1 MLNTA
6 KRFSV
11 LTLSLLAL
19 LAAGPLARAGD
30 LEEVTIIGDAEE
42 ARRMTGSAHFIGPDK
57 LKLFSYGDVE
67 RILRAVPGVS
77 LQLEDG
83 YGLRPNISIRGVSTE
98 RSSRVTL
105 LEDNVLIA
113 PAPYSAPSAYYFPTP
128 GRMHA
133 FEVVKGPAA
142 ITQGPYTIGGALN
155 MVSTP
160 IPARALGH
168 VLVETGQVGSHR
180 LHATY
185 GNRLASGFGFLLE
198 THQWLS
204 DGFQSIDRS
213 SRDAGLNVQ
222 DYTVKIGYA
231 PADSPHAVELK
242 FQYADQ
248 SSNQSYLG
256 LTDADFHKN
265 PLRRYGLSALDTIDT
280 EHMQFILRY
289 NLALSEALSLSATA
303 YNNDHKRTW
312 FKTEGI
318 DFDGS
323 RNAQAFR
330 RTSWANVI
338 RNVNTGKALV
348 IKDKNTGAVLGRY
361 TVAEMQQILDGG
373 DTLPGSIQIRSNAR
387 EYFSRGIQ
395 FGLNW
400 AGMTG
405 PLQHDLE
412 IGLRYHQDEE
422 DRLQRNS
429 SYRQLNGALQLSDRG
444 VLGNAGNRVQEA
456 KALAVH
462 IYDTIEYGPFV
473 LTPGLRFERIDQKRT
488 NYRSG
493 RNRTFLDSRSN
504 KTNVLLP
511 GFGAIYNLD
520 ERHSLLAGIHKG
532 FTAPSN
538 SPGVRAEEALNYEFG
553 YRFDNDAA
561 LQGEIIGF
569 WSDYDNLLGECTVS
583 SGTGCT
589 VGDAFNGDAA
599 TVRGVELGLAADLL
613 PDSPHRVPVSL
624 AYTWT
629 DARFDTDIADTDFF
643 GDVGKGDPIPYI
655 PRHQAQLGIG
665 YERAN
670 WGAYLN
676 ARYSSEVCTRAACG
690 AFQKTDNS
698 LILDLS
704 GNVQLSESVNVFARI
719 ENLTNQQ
726 NIVARQPYGA
736 RPNKPLTAFIGVR
749 FNF

>member
-1 MLNTA
+1 MA
-6 KRFSV
+6 MSSGF
-11 LTLSLLAL
+11 
-19 LAAGPLARAGD
+19 
-30 LEEVTIIGDAEE
+30 
-42 ARRMTGSAHFIGPDK
+42 
-57 LKLFSYGDVE
+57 
-67 RILRAVPGVS
+67 LRAVPGVS

-160 IPARALGH
+160 IPNQTLGNI
-168 VLVETGQVGSHR
+168 LLETGQDASHR

-185 GNRLASGFGFLLE
+185 GSRLDSGFGFLLE

-213 SRDAGLNVQ
+213 HRDTGLNVQ
-222 DYTVKIGYA
+222 DYTVKLGYA
-231 PADSPHAVELK
+231 PAHSPHAVELK

-248 SSNQSYLG
+248 RSNQSYLG
-256 LTDADFHKN
+256 LTDADFHN
-265 PLRRYGLSALDTIDT
+265 RPTRRYGLSELDKIDT
-280 EHMQFILRY
+280 EHVQFILRY
-289 NLALSEALSLSATA
+289 NFALNEDLSLSATA

-318 DFDGS
+318 DLDGS
-323 RNAQAFR
+323 PNAQQLK
-330 RTSWANVI
+330 RTSWSSII
-338 RNVNTGKALV
+338 RAVNTGASVGGFSADQL
-348 IKDKNTGAVLGRY
+348 
-361 TVAEMQQILDGG
+361 QQILDGRR
-373 DTLPGSIQIRSNAR
+373 DTAPGSIQIRSNKR

-395 FGLNW
+395 LGVNW
-400 AGMTG
+400 SGMTG

-412 IGLRYHQDEE
+412 IGLRYHEDEE

-456 KALAVH
+456 EALAVH
-462 IYDTIEYGPFV
+462 IYDTIEYGPWV
-473 LTPGLRFERIDQKRT
+473 LTPGLRFEDIKQKRT
-488 NYRSG
+488 RYRDG
-493 RNRTFLDSRSN
+493 RNRTFRDSRRN
-504 KTNVLLP
+504 NTDVLLP
-511 GFGAIYNLD
+511 GFGAIYNINA
-520 ERHSLLAGIHKG
+520 RQSLLAGIHKG

-538 SPGVRAEEALNYEFG
+538 SPGVREEEAINYEFG
-553 YRFDNDAA
+553 YRFNDDGRLRA
-561 LQGEIIGF
+561 EIIGF
-569 WSDYDNLLGECTVS
+569 WSDYDNLLGECTAS
-583 SGTGCT
+583 SGSNCT

-599 TVRGVELGLAADLL
+599 TVKGIEFAASANLV
-613 PDSPHRVPVSL
+613 PNSHYRVPVSL
-624 AYTWT
+624 TYTYT
-629 DARFDTDIADTDFF
+629 DGRFDTDIADTDFF

-655 PRHQAQLGIG
+655 PDHQAQLGIG
-665 YERAN
+665 YEKAN

-676 ARYSSEVCTRAACG
+676 VRYSSAVCTRAACG

-698 LILDLS
+698 LIFDLA
-704 GNVQLSESVNVFARI
+704 GNIQLSKSVNIFARI
-719 ENLTNQQ
+719 ENLTNQKD
-726 NIVARQPYGA
+726 IVARQPYGA
-736 RPNKPLTAFIGVR
+736 RPNKPLTAFIGLLYR
-749 FNF
+749 FE

>member
-1 MLNTA
+1 MIKTA

-19 LAAGPLARAGD
+19 LAAGPLARAAD

-42 ARRMTGSAHFIGPDK
+42 ARRITGSAHFIGPDQ
-57 LKLFSYGDVE
+57 LKLFSYSDVE

-98 RSSRVTL
+98 RSSRITL

-133 FEVVKGPAA
+133 IEVVKGPAA

-160 IPARALGH
+160 IPDRATGN
-168 VLVETGQVGSHR
+168 VLVETGQAASHR

-185 GNRLASGFGFLLE
+185 GNRLDSGFGFLLE

-213 SRDAGLNVQ
+213 NSDAGLKVR
-222 DYTVKIGYA
+222 DYTFKIGYA
-231 PADSPHAVELK
+231 PADSPHAAELK

-256 LTDADFHKN
+256 LTDADFRKD

-289 NLALSEALSLSATA
+289 NLALSEDLSLSATA

-318 DFDGS
+318 DLDGS
-323 RNAQAFR
+323 PNAQDFR
-330 RTSWANVI
+330 RASWSSII
-338 RNVNTGKALV
+338 RAVNTGASVRGFSPARL
-348 IKDKNTGAVLGRY
+348 
-361 TVAEMQQILDGG
+361 QQILDGDL
-373 DTLPGSIQIRSNAR
+373 DTAPGSIQIRSNAR

-395 FGLNW
+395 LGLNW
-400 AGMTG
+400 SGMTG

-444 VLGNAGNRVQEA
+444 ILGNAGNRVQEA
-456 KALAVH
+456 RAVAVH
-462 IYDTIEYGPFV
+462 IYDTVEYGPIV
-473 LTPGLRFERIDQKRT
+473 LASGLRFESIDQKRT
-488 NYRSG
+488 RYRGG
-493 RNRTFLDSRSN
+493 RDRTFRDSREN
-504 KTNVLLP
+504 KTDVLLP

-520 ERHSLLAGIHKG
+520 DRHSLLAGIHKG

-538 SPGVRAEEALNYEFG
+538 SPGVREEEALNYEFG
-553 YRFDNDAA
+553 YRFNDAGR
-561 LQGEIIGF
+561 LQAEIIGF
-569 WSDYDNLLGECTVS
+569 WSDYENLLGECTVS

-589 VGDAFNGDAA
+589 VGEAFNGDAA
-599 TVRGVELGLAADLL
+599 TVRGVELGLAADLI
-613 PDSPHRVPVSL
+613 PDSPHRIPVSL
-624 AYTWT
+624 SYTWT

-665 YERAN
+665 YERSN

-676 ARYSSEVCTRAACG
+676 ARYSSEVCTRASCG
-690 AFQKTDNS
+690 AFEKTDKN
-698 LILDLS
+698 LILDLA

-719 ENLTNQQ
+719 ENLTNAQD
-726 NIVARQPYGA
+726 IVARQPYGA
-736 RPNKPLTAFIGVR
+736 RPTKPLTAFIGVR
-749 FNF
+749 FSF

>member
-1 MLNTA
+1 MLKTA

-11 LTLSLLAL
+11 LALALLAL
-19 LAAGPLARAGD
+19 LAAGPLARAAD

-42 ARRMTGSAHFIGPDK
+42 ARRITGSAHFIGPDQ
-57 LKLFSYGDVE
+57 LKLFSYSDVE

-98 RSSRVTL
+98 RSSRITL

-133 FEVVKGPAA
+133 IEVVKGPAA

-160 IPARALGH
+160 IPDRAMGS
-168 VLVETGQVGSHR
+168 VLVETGQAASHR

-185 GNRLASGFGFLLE
+185 GNRLDSGFGFLLE

-213 SRDAGLNVQ
+213 NSDAGLKVR

-231 PADSPHAVELK
+231 PADSPHAAELK

-248 SSNQSYLG
+248 TSNQSYLG
-256 LTDADFHKN
+256 LTDADFRKD

-289 NLALSEALSLSATA
+289 NLALSEDLSLSATA

-318 DFDGS
+318 DLDGS
-323 RNAQAFR
+323 PNAQDFR
-330 RTSWANVI
+330 RASWSSII
-338 RNVNTGKALV
+338 RAVNTGASVRGFSPARL
-348 IKDKNTGAVLGRY
+348 
-361 TVAEMQQILDGG
+361 QQILDGDL
-373 DTLPGSIQIRSNAR
+373 DTAPGSIQIRSNAR

-395 FGLNW
+395 LGLNW
-400 AGMTG
+400 SGMTG
-405 PLQHDLE
+405 PLQHELE
-412 IGLRYHQDEE
+412 IGLRYHEDEE

-444 VLGNAGNRVQEA
+444 ILGNAGNRVQEA
-456 KALAVH
+456 RAVAVH
-462 IYDTIEYGPFV
+462 IYDTVEYGPIV
-473 LTPGLRFERIDQKRT
+473 LASGLRFESIDQKRT
-488 NYRSG
+488 RYRGG
-493 RNRTFLDSRSN
+493 RDRRFRDSREN
-504 KTNVLLP
+504 KTDVLLP

-520 ERHSLLAGIHKG
+520 DRHSLLAGIHKG

-538 SPGVRAEEALNYEFG
+538 SPGVREEEALNYEFG
-553 YRFDNDAA
+553 YRFNDKERLRA
-561 LQGEIIGF
+561 EIIGF
-569 WSDYDNLLGECTVS
+569 WSDYENLLGECTVS

-599 TVRGVELGLAADLL
+599 TVRGVELGLAADLI
-613 PDSPHRVPVSL
+613 PDSPHRIPVSL
-624 AYTWT
+624 SYTWT

-665 YERAN
+665 YERSN

-676 ARYSSEVCTRAACG
+676 ARYSSEVCTRASCG
-690 AFQKTDNS
+690 AFEKTDKH
-698 LILDLS
+698 LILDLA

-719 ENLTNQQ
+719 ENLTNAQD
-726 NIVARQPYGA
+726 IVARQPYGA

-749 FNF
+749 FSF